1 MEWAQQTD
9 LADLNFMVPEDSVV
23 QNLLQMYMEKGRID
37 IDVTGQ
43 ATSLDEK
50 LIKLEEDLFASGIQ
64 DVDIME
70 QFCSPEEP
78 LPLMTCI
85 KAVNQK

>member
-78 LPLMTCI
+78 LPLITSI